1 VKIVALVVGLT
12 LVLLGGLG
20 LFLGGSWSRWSRD
33 TLDAGLEERAV
44 AIAARVE
51 VKRGGRLEME
61 GEAAGPLRDPS
72 HPFRVV
78 GPGGQLT
85 GGGALPWPEPAPGEA
100 VTVQGAA
107 GGAWRVVTRSL
118 PAGEREEDRGERGDH
133 RGEPP
138 GRADVVVQ
146 VAGQEAPFAAL
157 GERFRHGL
165 VLALVGALLLG
176 GVAAAL
182 LAHLSLRPLA
192 RLAGEVESIGATMLD
207 RRVGEH
213 GLDPELRHVAR
224 AFNQLLGRLEE
235 AMQRQ
240 RQLVSRASHSMRT
253 PTATILT
260 CAEVALRRERS
271 PAEYRAALSDIA
283 AAARESSALVAH
295 LLALA
300 RLDDQRGT
308 AALAPVRLDAL
319 AAEAAQLV
327 APRAAEAGLTVEV
340 DVPAGFTVRGDRV
353 GLREF
358 LEALLDNALRYTPR
372 GGRVGIR
379 AEMTGTGGA
388 TLSVW
393 DTGPGIPEPERRQVF
408 DRFFRGSAAMA
419 SDLPGSGLGLAIVK
433 AIADAHGAPVTL
445 GERPGG
451 GAVISMVLPA
461 CETGWGG
468 REAPDILPRVYSDPE

>member
-33 TLDAGLEERAV
+33 TLDAGLEERAA

-61 GEAAGPLRDPS
+61 GEAAGALRDPS

-85 GGGALPWPEPAPGEA
+85 GGGALPWPDAVPGEA

-107 GGAWRVVTRSL
+107 GGAWRIVTRSL
-118 PAGEREEDRGERGDH
+118 PAGEREEDRGERDDH
-133 RGEPP
+133 RGERP
-138 GRADVVVQ
+138 GRADLVVQ
-146 VAGQEAPFAAL
+146 VAGQEAPFSAL
-157 GERFRHGL
+157 GERFRRGL
-165 VLALVGALLLG
+165 LLALVGALLLG

-192 RLAGEVESIGATMLD
+192 RLAGEVESIGATMLE

-271 PAEYRAALSDIA
+271 PAEYRAALADIA
-283 AAARESSALVAH
+283 AAARESSVLVAH

-300 RLDDQRGT
+300 RLDEPRGA
-308 AALAPVRLDAL
+308 AALAPVPLDAL

-327 APRAAEAGLTVEV
+327 APRAVEAGLTVEV
-340 DVPAGFTVRGDRV
+340 DVPTGIIVRGDRV

-372 GGRVGIR
+372 GGRCGIR
-379 AEMTGTGGA
+379 AEVGTGGA

-393 DTGPGIPEPERRQVF
+393 DTGPGIPEPERGHVF
-408 DRFFRGSAAMA
+408 DRFFRGSAALGA
-419 SDLPGSGLGLAIVK
+419 DLPGSGLGLAIVK
-433 AIADAHGAPVTL
+433 AIADAHGAPVAV

-451 GAVISMVLPA
+451 GAVFSMVLPT
-461 CETGWGG
+461 CETGRGG
-468 REAPDILPRVYSDPE
+468 REALDDLPRVYSDPE